1 MGLLSCAPSAF
12 AQEQGGNPLD
22 GPNGKVVRYV
32 PKPAGTKE
40 TTKLWFGPYAVPP
53 GHDMNRVD
61 LDLPMRDGFLVALEP
76 GMKRV
81 ADLTE
86 PSHQEA
92 HIHHAHWFALDP
104 GNKEDNYTGGNTEWV
119 FGNGDEETKADFQE
133 RSAADPNGPNYG
145 EYIGASAPQVMIYM
159 LHNKT
164 NQPLNVWIVLDVTFV
179 HGTKAELNKPGE
191 KPWHDVSGVLFG
203 RTFDV
208 PRQPLGDGL
217 FETTKDQKTP
227 IVWTSTIDGTMI
239 GTGSHLHPGGL
250 RVITENLG
258 SKENPCPDDGQ
269 AYGGTTMLKSD
280 VIFRNAMFSEDYQT
294 EVTNPAW
301 RMPIHK
307 GDRIRITGI
316 YENKE
321 HAWYTVMTHNGAY
334 IDEAEKPKG
343 RCKPYLVGGLEEQH
357 TVTKKIRKKVTYRI
371 SRSGKLIRRVRWV
384 KRKVTVG
391 VDVTAGV
398 PNRAWGHH
406 HDLFCG
412 VDIGGQPCERPYEE
426 RPPGDFVDQVTI
438 GNFLYL
444 PGDRSLGGDQGNPPR
459 IHHGQSLRFVNAD
472 QTADIRHTVT
482 TCAWPCVGTYV
493 ANYPFPDGAWD
504 SGTLGFDAI
513 DGGSPDPVSSTP
525 PDLAVGKYSY
535 FCRIHPWMRGAFEVV
550 P

>member
-1 MGLLSCAPSAF
+1 MTRARPQARRGAGHRREPARRPTAVSRLADELVRDDDPLHDELAAWLASSRRFRAF
-12 AQEQGGNPLD
+12 
-22 GPNGKVVRYV
+22 V
-32 PKPAGTKE
+32 
-40 TTKLWFGPYAVPP
+40 
-53 GHDMNRVD
+53 
-61 LDLPMRDGFLVALEP
+61 
-76 GMKRV
+76 
-81 ADLTE
+81 
-86 PSHQEA
+86 EA
-92 HIHHAHWFALDP
+92 HR
-104 GNKEDNYTGGNTEWV
+104 E
-119 FGNGDEETKADFQE
+119 
-133 RSAADPNGPNYG
+133 
-145 EYIGASAPQVMIYM
+145 
-159 LHNKT
+159 
-164 NQPLNVWIVLDVTFV
+164 
-179 HGTKAELNKPGE
+179 
-191 KPWHDVSGVLFG
+191 
-203 RTFDV
+203 
-208 PRQPLGDGL
+208 
-217 FETTKDQKTP
+217 
-227 IVWTSTIDGTMI
+227 
-239 GTGSHLHPGGL
+239 
-250 RVITENLG
+250 
-258 SKENPCPDDGQ
+258 
-269 AYGGTTMLKSD
+269 
-280 VIFRNAMFSEDYQT
+280 
-294 EVTNPAW
+294 
-301 RMPIHK
+301 
-307 GDRIRITGI
+307 
-316 YENKE
+316 
-321 HAWYTVMTHNGAY
+321 
-334 IDEAEKPKG
+334 
-343 RCKPYLVGGLEEQH
+343 
-357 TVTKKIRKKVTYRI
+357 KIRKKVTYRI